1 MFIAEQ
7 IFNLVAMSMVDRD
20 FHLETSCEGEPL
32 ILPSSYASSIGLV
45 LNELVLNATE
55 HGFTGRHAG
64 RICLAMREE
73 PAGYVLTFTDDGIG
87 LPEGF
92 APEKQR
98 SLGIS
103 IMRTLIE
110 GDLGGTIRYENRKGG
125 GTRVEI
131 AIPKK
136 G

>member
-1 MFIAEQ
+1 M
-7 IFNLVAMSMVDRD
+7 
-20 FHLETSCEGEPL
+20 
-32 ILPSSYASSIGLV
+32 

-92 APEKQR
+92 DAVHAR
-98 SLGIS
+98 SLGVS

-110 GDLGGTIRYENRKGG
+110 GDLGGSIQYDGAPGG
-125 GTRVEI
+125 GTRVTV
-131 AIPKK
+131 AFPKNHK
-136 G
+136 QPSA